1 MKAALCRSL
10 DGPSAVVVADIPEP
24 LPLAGEAVVRVSC
37 AGLNHADVL
46 RARGKY
52 QEKPELPFSPCG
64 EIAGVVEA
72 APAGSGFI
80 AGSRVMAYV
89 GHGGARERTI
99 IEPWRLV
106 PIPDGVSDVAAC
118 GIPVTYGTAL
128 HALRERAR
136 LQAGQTVAVLGAGGG
151 AGLAAV
157 EIAKLMGARVLA
169 VASVDK
175 HRACLRHG
183 ADAVIDRDVPDLK
196 RALRELSEA
205 GPDVIYDCVGGAL
218 SEPAFRS
225 LRSGGSL
232 LVVGFASRTV
242 PVLPLD
248 IALVKSL
255 SILGI
260 NWPAA
265 VESDRAG
272 YRADMALA
280 LEAVAEGRLSPA
292 IHGSWPI
299 DEICSALAVLDRGEA
314 TGKIV
319 IKVD

>member
-1 MKAALCRSL
+1 MKAALFRSL

-24 LPLAGEAVVRVSC
+24 RPLAGEAVVRVSC
-37 AGLNHADVL
+37 AALNHADVL

-52 QEKPELPFSPCG
+52 QEKPALPFSPCG
-64 EIAGVVEA
+64 EIAGVVEE

-80 AGSRVMAYV
+80 TGSRVMAYV
-89 GHGGARERTI
+89 GHGGARALTT
-99 IEPWRLV
+99 IEPWRMV

-136 LQAGQTVAVLGAGGG
+136 LRAGQTVAVLGAGGG

-175 HRACLRHG
+175 HQACLRHG

-196 RALRELSEA
+196 RALRDLSGT
-205 GPDVIYDCVGGAL
+205 GPDVIYDCVGGTL

-225 LRSGGSL
+225 LRSGGSF

-255 SILGI
+255 SIQGI

-265 VESDRAG
+265 VESDHAG

-280 LEAVAEGRLSPA
+280 LEAVAEGRLSPG

-299 DEICSALAVLDRGEA
+299 DEICSALGVLDRGEA

-319 IKVD
+319 ITVE